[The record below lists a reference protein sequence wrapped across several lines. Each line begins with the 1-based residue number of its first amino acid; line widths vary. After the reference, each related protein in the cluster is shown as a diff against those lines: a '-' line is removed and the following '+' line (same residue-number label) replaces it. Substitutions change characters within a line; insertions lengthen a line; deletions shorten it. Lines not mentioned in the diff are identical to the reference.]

1 MKEDE
6 NRRDERIACGQVVG
20 VRASMSCGLHSEV
33 KNTCSPRYLL
43 RATLVTVKGWP
54 QGGQIRMDAIRVL

>member
-33 KNTCSPRYLL
+33 KNACSPRYLL
-43 RATLVTVKGWP
+43 RATLVMVKG
-54 QGGQIRMDAIRVL
+54 